1 MFFRKNSLDENGE
14 RMGVMLTIEDIK
26 KQSKEVFMMYPVKRV
41 SVFGSFAKGQ
51 QTEESDIDM
60 IIRDSD
66 IGILDISNMQ
76 QQLSDLFH
84 IKIDLVEEDDLS
96 EVFKFLIKDDEV
108 VIYEK

>member
-1 MFFRKNSLDENGE
+1 MI
-14 RMGVMLTIEDIK
+14 TIEDIK
-26 KQSKEVFMMYPVKRV
+26 KQSKEVFRMYPVRRV

-60 IIRDSD
+60 LIRDSD

-84 IKIDLVEEDDLS
+84 MKIDLVEEDDLS

>member
-1 MFFRKNSLDENGE
+1 
-14 RMGVMLTIEDIK
+14 MLTIEDIK
-26 KQSKEVFMMYPVKRV
+26 KRSKEVFRMYPVKRV

>member
-1 MFFRKNSLDENGE
+1 MDENGG
-14 RMGVMLTIEDIK
+14 RVAFMITIEEIK
-26 KQSKEVFMMYPVKRV
+26 KQSREVFMMYPVRRV

-60 IIRDSD
+60 LIRDSD
-66 IGILDISNMQ
+66 IGILEISNMR

-84 IKIDLVEEDDLS
+84 RKIDLVEENNLS
-96 EVFKFLIKDDEV
+96 EAFKFLIKDDEV

>member
-1 MFFRKNSLDENGE
+1 MI
-14 RMGVMLTIEDIK
+14 TIEDIK
-26 KQSKEVFMMYPVKRV
+26 KQSKEVFRMYPVKRV

-60 IIRDSD
+60 LIRDSD

-84 IKIDLVEEDDLS
+84 MKIDLVEEDDLS

>member
-1 MFFRKNSLDENGE
+1 MAF
-14 RMGVMLTIEDIK
+14 MITIEEIK
-26 KQSKEVFMMYPVKRV
+26 KQSREVFMMYPVRRV

-60 IIRDSD
+60 LIRDSD
-66 IGILDISNMQ
+66 IGILEISNMR

-84 IKIDLVEEDDLS
+84 RKIDLVEENNLS
-96 EVFKFLIKDDEV
+96 EAFKFLIKDDEV